1 MLFMRGPMLEKPC
14 LTKPWSN
21 GSQVWEY
28 TRTSQNPLN
37 QFGMCCPWEVPF
49 WRNLEAM
56 ADMFESLQD
65 PKSHSNSSVCVVCER
80 SFWRHLDTATSQI
93 KLQEAQDP
101 WNIGEVLKFIM
112 FLDHMS
118 LIKCLHGAP
127 ILSLV
132 ARLHSCI
139 GHSQLTHWMYCF
151 RHLVPC
157 FTLEWGTC
165 LTPL

>member
-49 WRNLEAM
+49 WRNLEVM
-56 ADMFESLQD
+56 AAMFESLQD

-80 SFWRHLDTATSQI
+80 SFSRHLDKAMAATCQI

-101 WNIGEVLKFIM
+101 WNIGEVLKI
-112 FLDHMS
+112 HHVSWSYGPHKMS
-118 LIKCLHGAP
+118 SRSTE
-127 ILSLV
+127 LSCKVSL
-132 ARLHSCI
+132 LYWTLPTHSLNV
-139 GHSQLTHWMYCF
+139 SLSSF
-151 RHLVPC
+151 
-157 FTLEWGTC
+157 
-165 LTPL
+165 